1 MQTTTFS
8 KTSIFRRFTPQSATR
23 PSLIRDAALLV
34 REAVRGDS
42 HRDFTRERIGRA
54 ITLLAIPMVL
64 EASMESLFAI
74 VDMFWVARLGSDAV
88 ATVGLTES
96 VLTLLFAIAMG
107 LSTATAAM
115 VARRIGEKNND
126 GAADAAMQ
134 AILLGVV
141 FAGAIGIAG
150 AWFAPDVLRL
160 MGASDAIVRLGA
172 GYTRV
177 VYAGNAAVM
186 LLFLFNGV
194 FRGAGDASLAMRV
207 LWIANLINIALNP
220 LLIFGLGPFPKLGVL
235 GSGVGTTIGRSA
247 GVLIQL
253 WALTHG
259 KSRVVVH
266 LRHIR
271 LHVETMRSLIKIAAG
286 GIFQYFVGM
295 ASWIGLVRMAASFG
309 SIAVA
314 GYTLAIRIV
323 IFAIL
328 PSWGMANAAATLVGQ
343 NLGAK
348 RPDRAE
354 QSVWRAG
361 FYNMIFLG
369 LVALTFVVFARPLVA
384 IFTADPGVLPV
395 AAEALRLISYGYVFY
410 AWGMVMVSAFNGSGD
425 TYTPTL
431 LNVLCYWFVR
441 IPLAWALAFPF
452 HMGPNGV
459 FLSIPIAD
467 SLLAVMAVIAFR
479 SGKWKAQ
486 KV

>member
-1 MQTTTFS
+1 MQPTTAKLS
-8 KTSIFRRFTPQSATR
+8 LSLWASAW
-23 PSLIRDAALLV
+23 AAI
-34 REAVRGDS
+34 REAVRGDT
-42 HRDFTRERIGRA
+42 HRDFTQERIGRA

-74 VDMFWVARLGSDAV
+74 VDMFWVAKLGSDAV

-107 LSTATAAM
+107 LGTAAAAL

-134 AILLGVV
+134 GILLGFV
-141 FAGAIGIAG
+141 FAGVIGITG

-160 MGASDAIVRLGA
+160 MGASDAIVRNGA

-177 VYAGNAAVM
+177 IYGSSASVM
-186 LLFLFNGV
+186 LLFLINGV
-194 FRGAGDASLAMRV
+194 FRGAGDAALAMRV
-207 LWIANLINIALNP
+207 LWIANLINIVLNP
-220 LLIFGLGPFPKLGVL
+220 LLIFGLGPFPKLGVM
-235 GSGVGTTIGRSA
+235 GSGVGTAIGRST
-247 GVLIQL
+247 GVLLQL
-253 WALTHG
+253 WALTRG

-266 LRHIR
+266 LRHLR
-271 LHVETMRSLIKIAAG
+271 FHGEVMLTLIKVSAG
-286 GIFQYFVGM
+286 GVFQYFVGM

-348 RPDRAE
+348 KPDRAE
-354 QSVWRAG
+354 ESVWRAG

-369 LVALTFVVFARPLVA
+369 VVALTFVVFAQPLVA
-384 IFTADPGVLPV
+384 IFTDDPGVLPV
-395 AAEALRLISYGYVFY
+395 AVKALRLISYGYIFY
-410 AWGMVMVSAFNGSGD
+410 AWGMVMVSSFNGAGD
-425 TYTPTL
+425 TYTPTV
-431 LNVLCYWFVR
+431 LNVLCYWLLR
-441 IPLAWALAFPF
+441 IPLAWALSFKTGL
-452 HMGPNGV
+452 GPNGV

-467 SLLAVMAVIAFR
+467 SVLAIVGVIAFR
-479 SGKWKAQ
+479 TGKWKAQ